1 MKNNKLVMT
10 MFILL
15 VIIALVGTVAIIT
28 LLNTN
33 NNQGKDSKPTIDEI
47 LEMSVDIKEITTNLA
62 SNDFIRISFKIQT
75 DSKESKEEL
84 QKRDFQVNNIIILEL
99 SGLEVEEIQGKEGQ
113 LKLEETLKTKIN
125 EILQEG
131 KVQKVYITQFL
142 LQ

>member
-15 VIIALVGTVAIIT
+15 VIIALVGTVAIIM

-33 NNQGKDSKPTIDEI
+33 NQSKAGEPTIDEV
-47 LEMSVDIKEITTNLA
+47 LEASVDIKEITTNLA
-62 SNDFIRISFKIQT
+62 SNDFIRLSLKIQT
-75 DSKESKEEL
+75 DSKDAKVEL
-84 QKRDFQVNNIIILEL
+84 EKREFQVNNIIILEL
-99 SGLEVEEIQGKEGQ
+99 SGLKVEEIQGKEGQ

-125 EILQEG
+125 EIMQEG

>member
-1 MKNNKLVMT
+1 

-15 VIIALVGTVAIIT
+15 VIIALVGAVAIIT

-33 NNQGKDSKPTIDEI
+33 NNQGKDSKPTIDEV

>member
-1 MKNNKLVMT
+1 

-15 VIIALVGTVAIIT
+15 VIIALVGAVAIIM

-33 NNQGKDSKPTIDEI
+33 NQSKSSEPTIDEV

-75 DSKESKEEL
+75 DSKKAKEEL

>member
-1 MKNNKLVMT
+1 

-15 VIIALVGTVAIIT
+15 VIIALVGTVAIIM

-33 NNQGKDSKPTIDEI
+33 KQSKDSEPTIDEV

-75 DSKESKEEL
+75 DSKEAKEEL

-131 KVQKVYITQFL
+131 KVQKYISLNSSSSKDKF
-142 LQ
+142 

>member
-15 VIIALVGTVAIIT
+15 VIIALVGTVAIIM

-33 NNQGKDSKPTIDEI
+33 NQSKDSEPTIDEV

-75 DSKESKEEL
+75 DSKDAKEEL
-84 QKRDFQVNNIIILEL
+84 EKRDFQVNNIIILEL

>member
-10 MFILL
+10 MVILL
-15 VIIALVGTVAIIT
+15 VIIALVGTVAIIM

-33 NNQGKDSKPTIDEI
+33 NQSNDSEPTIDEV
-47 LEMSVDIKEITTNLA
+47 LEVSVDIKEITTNLA

-75 DSKESKEEL
+75 DSKDAKEEL
-84 QKRDFQVNNIIILEL
+84 EKRDFQVNNIIILEL
-99 SGLEVEEIQGKEGQ
+99 SGLKVEEIQGKEGQ

-131 KVQKVYITQFL
+131 KVQKIYITQFL

>member
-1 MKNNKLVMT
+1 

-15 VIIALVGTVAIIT
+15 VIIALVGAVAIIM

-33 NNQGKDSKPTIDEI
+33 NQSKDSEPTIDEV

-75 DSKESKEEL
+75 DSKKAKEEL

>member
-1 MKNNKLVMT
+1 

-15 VIIALVGTVAIIT
+15 VIIALVGTVAIFM
-28 LLNTN
+28 LLND
-33 NNQGKDSKPTIDEI
+33 NNQSKGSEPTIDEV
-47 LEMSVDIKEITTNLA
+47 LEASVDIKEITTNLA

-75 DSKESKEEL
+75 DSKEAKEEL
-84 QKRDFQVNNIIILEL
+84 GKRDFQVNNIIILEL

-125 EILQEG
+125 EILQKG

>member
-15 VIIALVGTVAIIT
+15 VIIALVGAVAIIM

-33 NNQGKDSKPTIDEI
+33 NQSKDSKPTIDEV

-75 DSKESKEEL
+75 DSKDAKEEL

>member
-1 MKNNKLVMT
+1 MV
-10 MFILL
+10 ILL
-15 VIIALVGTVAIIT
+15 VIIALVGTVAIIM

-33 NNQGKDSKPTIDEI
+33 NQSNASEPTIDEV
-47 LEMSVDIKEITTNLA
+47 LEFSVDIKEITTNLA

-75 DSKESKEEL
+75 DSKDAKEEL
-84 QKRDFQVNNIIILEL
+84 EKRDFQVNNIIILEL
-99 SGLEVEEIQGKEGQ
+99 SGLKVEEIQGKEGQ
-113 LKLEETLKTKIN
+113 LKLEETLKTKVN

>member
-1 MKNNKLVMT
+1 

-15 VIIALVGTVAIIT
+15 VIIALVGTVAIIM

-33 NNQGKDSKPTIDEI
+33 NQSKDSEPTIDEV

-75 DSKESKEEL
+75 DSKDAKEEL
-84 QKRDFQVNNIIILEL
+84 EKRDFQVNNIIILEL

>member
-15 VIIALVGTVAIIT
+15 VIIALVGAVAIIM

-33 NNQGKDSKPTIDEI
+33 NQSKSGEPTIDEV

-75 DSKESKEEL
+75 DSKKAKEEL

>member
-15 VIIALVGTVAIIT
+15 VIIALVGAVAIIM

-33 NNQGKDSKPTIDEI
+33 NQSKSSEPTIDEV

-75 DSKESKEEL
+75 DSKDAKEEL
-84 QKRDFQVNNIIILEL
+84 EKRDFQVNNIIILEL

>member
-1 MKNNKLVMT
+1 

-15 VIIALVGTVAIIT
+15 VIIALVGAVASIM

-33 NNQGKDSKPTIDEI
+33 NQSKGSEPTIDEV

-75 DSKESKEEL
+75 DSKDAKEEL
-84 QKRDFQVNNIIILEL
+84 EKRDFQVNNIIILEL

>member
-15 VIIALVGTVAIIT
+15 VIIALVGAVAIIM

-33 NNQGKDSKPTIDEI
+33 NQSKSSEPTIDEV

-75 DSKESKEEL
+75 DSKKAKEEL

>member
-1 MKNNKLVMT
+1 

>member
-15 VIIALVGTVAIIT
+15 VIITLVGAVAIMM

-33 NNQGKDSKPTIDEI
+33 NQSKDSEPTIDEV

-75 DSKESKEEL
+75 DSKDAKEEL
-84 QKRDFQVNNIIILEL
+84 EKRDFQVNNIIILEL

>member
-1 MKNNKLVMT
+1 

-15 VIIALVGTVAIIT
+15 VIIALVGAVAIIM
-28 LLNTN
+28 LLND
-33 NNQGKDSKPTIDEI
+33 NNQSKGSEPTIDEV
-47 LEMSVDIKEITTNLA
+47 LEASVDIKEITTNLA

-75 DSKESKEEL
+75 DSKEAKEEL
-84 QKRDFQVNNIIILEL
+84 GKRDFQVNNIIILEL

-125 EILQEG
+125 EILQKG

>member
-15 VIIALVGTVAIIT
+15 VIIALVGAVAIIM

-33 NNQGKDSKPTIDEI
+33 NQSKDSEPTIDEV

>member
-15 VIIALVGTVAIIT
+15 VIIALVGAVAIIM

-33 NNQGKDSKPTIDEI
+33 NQSKDSEPTIDEV
-47 LEMSVDIKEITTNLA
+47 LEASVDIKEITTNLA

-75 DSKESKEEL
+75 DSKEAKEEL
-84 QKRDFQVNNIIILEL
+84 EKRDFQVNNIIILEL

>member
-1 MKNNKLVMT
+1 
-10 MFILL
+10 
-15 VIIALVGTVAIIT
+15 
-28 LLNTN
+28 
-33 NNQGKDSKPTIDEI
+33 
-47 LEMSVDIKEITTNLA
+47 MSVDIKEITTNLA

-75 DSKESKEEL
+75 DSKKAKEEL

>member
-15 VIIALVGTVAIIT
+15 VIIALVGAVAIIM
-28 LLNTN
+28 LLNT
-33 NNQGKDSKPTIDEI
+33 NNQGKDSEPTIDEV

-75 DSKESKEEL
+75 DSKDAKEEL
-84 QKRDFQVNNIIILEL
+84 EKRDFQVNNIIILEL

>member
-1 MKNNKLVMT
+1 
-10 MFILL
+10 
-15 VIIALVGTVAIIT
+15 

-33 NNQGKDSKPTIDEI
+33 NQSKSSEPTIDEV

-75 DSKESKEEL
+75 DSKKAKEEL

>member
-1 MKNNKLVMT
+1 

-15 VIIALVGTVAIIT
+15 VIIALVGAVAIIM
-28 LLNTN
+28 LLND
-33 NNQGKDSKPTIDEI
+33 NNQSSNSEPTIDEV
-47 LEMSVDIKEITTNLA
+47 LEASVDIKEITTNLA

-99 SGLEVEEIQGKEGQ
+99 SGIEVEEIQGKEGQ

>member
-15 VIIALVGTVAIIT
+15 VIIALVGAVAIIM

-33 NNQGKDSKPTIDEI
+33 NQSKGSEPTIDEV
-47 LEMSVDIKEITTNLA
+47 LEVSVDIKEITTNLA

-75 DSKESKEEL
+75 DSKKAKEEL